1 MSELEESK
9 EGDDAMSDRE
19 MIDYHLENLREGNN
33 DQRIS
38 GAIIYIEC
46 IRDPKV
52 VVDPILCKELASYC
66 D

>member
-1 MSELEESK
+1 
-9 EGDDAMSDRE
+9 MSDRE
-19 MIDYHLENLREGNN
+19 MIDYHLENLREGYN

-38 GAIIYIEC
+38 GAVVYIEC

-52 VVDPILCKELASYC
+52 VVDPILRKELASYC